1 MQNQPENF
9 YKQKCFDNY
18 RSHLPKYLK
27 IIQSLLNQS
36 DGESTISPDQSIDEN
51 SFKKEYLEIYDAD
64 IKKLEVEEA
73 EISDHKESNI
83 KFKKIKDLKR
93 KKEKN
98 LNNHKEIIQKI
109 LNQQTGKLIYITI

>member
-1 MQNQPENF
+1 MQNQADNF
-9 YKQKCFDNY
+9 YNQKCFDNY

-36 DGESTISPDQSIDEN
+36 DGESTISPNQSIDEN

-83 KFKKIKDLKR
+83 ILKKIKDLKK